1 MKQVVYLAIFVISIV
16 SFGCRAT
23 KKINTVIA
31 KKDSAVTTIIADA
44 HADSLR
50 YIREVYGKLAAN
62 TIDYKTFSAKMKVE
76 YWDKD
81 GKGPDLTVFV
91 RMQKDSVIWLSVNAT
106 VFSYEAFRVLITPDS
121 VKLLNKQDKIAQ
133 LRSVK
138 YLEEVAQIPFDFK
151 TVQELIIGN
160 PLFLDSNIV
169 SYRKGS
175 ESISLL
181 SMGELFKNLITVG
194 VENYLLQHIKLDDQ
208 NQRRNRTADLSFS
221 NYNGQGGIAFS
232 TYRKMSFTEKSKIDV
247 QMEFKQ
253 YAFNESLSYPFSIP
267 KNYSVQ

>member
-1 MKQVVYLAIFVISIV
+1 MKTSLSLFVLATIIV
-16 SFGCRAT
+16 AASCKPTR
-23 KKINTVIA
+23 KINSAINR
-31 KKDSAVTTIIADA
+31 KDSVTTTLLENA
-44 HADSLR
+44 HADSVK
-50 YIREVYGKLAAN
+50 YVREVYRKVAEN
-62 TIDYKTFSAKMKVE
+62 VIDYKTFSGKMKVE

-91 RMQKDSVIWLSVNAT
+91 RMQKDSLIWLSVNAT
-106 VFSYEAFRVLITPDS
+106 VFSYEAFRILITPDS
-121 VKLLNKQDKIAQ
+121 IKLINKQEKLVQ

-160 PLFLDSNIV
+160 PLYLDSNII
-169 SYRKGS
+169 SYRKGPQS
-175 ESISLL
+175 VSLL
-181 SMGELFKNLITVG
+181 SVGDIFKSLLTVG
-194 VENYLLQHIKLDDQ
+194 VDNYLLQHIKLDDK
-208 NQRRNRTADLSFS
+208 NTVRNRTADLSYS
-221 NYNGQGGIAFS
+221 NYNGQGGIPFA

>member
-1 MKQVVYLAIFVISIV
+1 MKQLVYIGVFIV
-16 SFGCRAT
+16 CMVAVGCRAT

-31 KKDSAVTTIIADA
+31 KKDSAVTTLLANA
-44 HADSLR
+44 HEDTLR
-50 YIREVYGKLAAN
+50 YIRELYNKIESN

-91 RMQKDSVIWLSVNAT
+91 RMQKDSIIWLSVNAT
-106 VFSYEAFRVLITPDS
+106 VFSYEAFRILITPDS
-121 VKLLNKQDKIAQ
+121 LKLINKQEKLVQ

-151 TVQELIIGN
+151 AVQELIIGN

-169 SYRKGS
+169 SYRKGP

-181 SMGELFKNLITVG
+181 SMGELFKNLITIG
-194 VENYLLQHIKLDDQ
+194 VENHLLQHIKLDDR
-208 NQRRNRTADLSFS
+208 NVVRNRTADLSFS
-221 NYNGQGGIAFS
+221 NYSGQGGIPFS
-232 TYRKMSFTEKSKIDV
+232 TFRKMSFTEKAKIDV

-253 YAFNESLSYPFSIP
+253 YSFNESLSYPFAIP
-267 KNYSVQ
+267 RNYSIQ

>member
-1 MKQVVYLAIFVISIV
+1 MKQLVYVAAVLIGIASV
-16 SFGCRAT
+16 GCSAT

-31 KKDSAVTTIIADA
+31 KKDSAQTTILAGA
-44 HADSLR
+44 HEDSLR
-50 YIREVYGKLAAN
+50 YIREVYGKLASN

-91 RMQKDSVIWLSVNAT
+91 RMQKDSIIWLSVNAT
-106 VFSYEAFRVLITPDS
+106 VFSYEAFRILITPDS
-121 VKLLNKQDKIAQ
+121 LKLINKQDKVVQ

-151 TVQELIIGN
+151 SVQELIIGN

-169 SYRKGS
+169 SYRKGP
-175 ESISLL
+175 ETISLL
-181 SMGELFKNLITVG
+181 SMGDLFKNLITIG

-208 NQRRNRTADLSFS
+208 NLRRNRTADLSFS
-221 NYNGQGGIAFS
+221 NYSGQGGIPFA
-232 TYRKMSFTEKSKIDV
+232 TYRKMSFTEKAKIDV

-253 YAFNESLSYPFSIP
+253 YAFNESLSYPFTIP
-267 KNYSVQ
+267 KNYTVQ